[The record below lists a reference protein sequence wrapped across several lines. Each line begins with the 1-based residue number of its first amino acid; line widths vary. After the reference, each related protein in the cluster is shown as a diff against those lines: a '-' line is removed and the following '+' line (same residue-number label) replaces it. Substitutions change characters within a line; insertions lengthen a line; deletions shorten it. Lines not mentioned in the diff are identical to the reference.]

1 MSKLAH
7 KQPDFGFWFDMA
19 CLWVGTLFYGIYLV
33 LFCICI
39 YILLHR
45 PRNAA
50 NGILLGTAILL
61 FTLSTIQAV
70 LNLVLGSL
78 EILQL
83 DDKFP
88 VDSIGSADDMLYVV
102 NNIVADGLLIYR
114 CWVVWNRNIFVTIPG
129 LTGIVI
135 LIAFSADE
143 QIPLSAYYAM
153 TLATNVVL
161 SALTAGRIWWIGRRQ
176 SLAQTSKSSTRSPYA
191 STISII
197 LESGIIYSVFVAIRI
212 AVDDLQPYSV
222 VIFVTEMLRQI
233 VGIVPTLII
242 VRVGLGMS
250 VESSSSSSTASGTAA
265 GAGSR
270 TGQWQVGI
278 PTLDSET
285 SFTSQ
290 PSRHVLG
297 VMRAQQG
304 DAEKGMNADA
314 KLGLE
319 DRSYDY
325 SVARP
330 QGGRF

>member
-7 KQPDFGFWFDMA
+7 KQPDFGFWFDIA

-61 FTLSTIQAV
+61 FALSTIQAV
-70 LNLVLGSL
+70 LNLLLGSI
-78 EILQL
+78 EILHL
-83 DDKFP
+83 GDKFP
-88 VDSIGSADDMLYVV
+88 ADSIGSADDMLYVA
-102 NNIVADGLLIYR
+102 NNIVADSLLIYR

-129 LTGIVI
+129 LTGLVI
-135 LIAFSADE
+135 LIVFSADQ

-161 SALTAGRIWWIGRRQ
+161 SVLTAGRIWWIGRQ
-176 SLAQTSKSSTRSPYA
+176 SRLAQTSKSSAQSPYA

-197 LESGIIYSVFVAIRI
+197 LESGIIYSVFVVVRI
-212 AVDDLQPYSV
+212 AVDDLQPENV
-222 VIFVTEMLRQI
+222 VFFVTEMLRQI

-250 VESSSSSSTASGTAA
+250 VESSSSTASGTAGA
-265 GAGSR
+265 GARSG
-270 TGQWQVGI
+270 TGQWQVGV

-297 VMRAQQG
+297 VMRSQQG
-304 DAEKGMNADA
+304 DVEKGINADA
-314 KLGLE
+314 KLGPE

-325 SVARP
+325 GVARP
-330 QGGRF
+330 QGGSF